1 MPKYKLSK
9 TGALNLYL
17 EAISVP
23 IPIEYTVF
31 CEPCSSGWTII
42 IVDEKE
48 LPVDRVLV
56 RYDSKVF
63 RNKECIYHRGV

>member
-9 TGALNLYL
+9 TGALNLYK
-17 EAISVP
+17 EAIAVP
-23 IPIEYTVF
+23 IPEEFAVF
-31 CEPCSSGWTII
+31 CETCSSGWTII
-42 IVDEKE
+42 VVDEKE

-63 RNKECIYHRGV
+63 RNKECIYQRGV